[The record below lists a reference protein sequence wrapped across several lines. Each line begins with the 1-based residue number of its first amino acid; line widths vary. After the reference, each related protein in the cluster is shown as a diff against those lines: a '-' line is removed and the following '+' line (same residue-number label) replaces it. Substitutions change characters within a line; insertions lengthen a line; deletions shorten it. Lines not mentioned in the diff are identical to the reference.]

1 MSSRLC
7 RIGAVLI
14 SLCSLFSV
22 GFAADDLDVA
32 LAKARDAARRHRY
45 SDVIALLTPFNSV
58 DDPEARYITAAE
70 IGRAHFHLGNYQE
83 ANRAFRQAARL
94 HPERVETALYLE
106 ATAYLV
112 GDKTQA
118 LSVLRE
124 ILQSGASDLYLAVT
138 LPGERRFLADPEVWK
153 VLEENS
159 QPFAVDLAKGSIRGV
174 ALGDS
179 RGAITETLAAT
190 HADSASIGL
199 TASAGPHLIWALV
212 FDTEQ
217 KLEEFYVD
225 AENLV
230 KYTPYRLQLG
240 DQIDW
245 RTTPSGVIA
254 VLGHPSETSTQTD
267 HSISM
272 TWDINDSRLTLEFG
286 EPRPPRPPDIA
297 AGAAMLRSM
306 QLKNRQATD
315 RTGNL
320 DRIDE

>member
-1 MSSRLC
+1 MGVRRYRLC
-7 RIGAVLI
+7 AALIG
-14 SLCSLFSV
+14 LCLLFSI
-22 GFAADDLDVA
+22 GTAADELDIA
-32 LAKARDAARRHRY
+32 LAEARGAASRHRY
-45 SDVIALLTPFNSV
+45 ADVIELLTPFNSV

-70 IGRAHFHLGNYQE
+70 IGRAHFHLGNYRE
-83 ANRAFRQAARL
+83 ANRAFRQAVRL

-118 LSVLRE
+118 LNILRE
-124 ILQSGASDLYLAVT
+124 VLQSGASDLYLAVT
-138 LPGERRFLADPEVWK
+138 LPGESRFLADPDVWQ

-159 QPFAVDLAKGSIRGV
+159 QPFAVDIVHGSVWGV
-174 ALGDS
+174 SLGES
-179 RGAITETLAAT
+179 RIAITENLAT
-190 HADSASIGL
+190 TTMDPSSRGL
-199 TASAGPHLIWALV
+199 IARAGPHLIWALV
-212 FDTEQ
+212 FDSDQ
-217 KLEEFYVD
+217 NLEEIHVH

-245 RTTPSGVIA
+245 RTTPSEVMA
-254 VLGHPSETSTQTD
+254 VLGSPSKTSSQTD
-267 HSISM
+267 QSLSM
-272 TWDINDSRLTLEFG
+272 TWNIHDRQLTLEFG

-306 QLKNRQATD
+306 QLRKMRAAD
-315 RTGNL
+315 RTGIL